1 MKVHHNNPASLL
13 AAPLLCFFF
22 LLMAQP
28 LSGKE
33 NRIQEELRDPSP
45 TLNPLRKALGDRAYE
60 KAMNSGDYYY
70 VSNKKC
76 RLCHREFFVGRMK
89 DPHVYTYERL
99 LATGYEKNS
108 RCLGCHT
115 TGYNVET
122 GFTDFSTTP
131 ELVGVQC
138 EGCHGPGSVH
148 VKRQAKEKGFG
159 IPGISMMKQSEK
171 RGNKKEIKGGF
182 LAGTDNPRVLK
193 RMCLTCHTKRWGR
206 SFARTVHGFQSAYD
220 SYKTPLPGDVIDE

>member
-1 MKVHHNNPASLL
+1 MKGLQNNLASSL
-13 AAPLLCFFF
+13 AAPLFCLFCF
-22 LLMAQP
+22 LMAQP
-28 LSGKE
+28 SMAKE
-33 NRIQEELRDPSP
+33 NRIQEELQDPSP
-45 TLNPLRKALGDRAYE
+45 TLNPLRKALGDRAYDQ
-60 KAMNSGDYYY
+60 AMKSGKYYY

-99 LATGYEKNS
+99 LATGYEKNR

-122 GFTDFSTTP
+122 GYTDFGTTP

-148 VKRQAKEKGFG
+148 VELQAKDQAFG
-159 IPGISMMKQSEK
+159 IPGISGK
-171 RGNKKEIKGGF
+171 RSKPGNKKEIKGGF
-182 LAGTDNPRVLK
+182 LAGTDRPRILK

-206 SFARTVHGFQSAYD
+206 SFARTVHGFQAAYE
-220 SYKTPLPGDVIDE
+220 SYRTPLPGDVIEDQ

>member
-1 MKVHHNNPASLL
+1 MKVQHKNLANLF
-13 AAPLLCFFF
+13 AAPLLFLFC
-22 LLMAQP
+22 LLMVLP
-28 LSGKE
+28 LSAKE

-45 TLNPLRKALGDRAYE
+45 TLNPLRKALGDRAYD
-60 KAMNSGDYYY
+60 KAMKSGEYYY

-115 TGYNVET
+115 TGYNVES
-122 GFTDFSTTP
+122 GYTDFNTTP

-148 VKRQAKEKGFG
+148 VKRQAKDQAFG
-159 IPGISMMKQSEK
+159 IPGISIK
-171 RGNKKEIKGGF
+171 RNQKAGEKKEVKGGF
-182 LAGTDNPRVLK
+182 LAGTDHPRILK

-206 SFARTVHGFQSAYD
+206 SFARTVHGFQAAYE

>member
-1 MKVHHNNPASLL
+1 MKDRHPLL
-13 AAPLLCFFF
+13 ASF
-22 LLMAQP
+22 LTIQAFCLYCILAT
-28 LSGKE
+28 LSPPIPAEE

-45 TLNPLRKALGDRAYE
+45 TLNPLRKALGNKAYE
-60 KAMNSGDYYY
+60 QAMKSGDYYY

-115 TGYNVET
+115 TGYNVKS
-122 GFTDFSTTP
+122 GYVDFDTTP

-138 EGCHGPGSVH
+138 EGCHGPGSLH
-148 VKRQAKEKGFG
+148 VKLQAKEHGFG
-159 IPGISMMKQSEK
+159 IPGISQE
-171 RGNKKEIKGGF
+171 RGTKTNNKEVKGGF
-182 LAGTDNPRVLK
+182 LAGTDRPRILK
-193 RMCLTCHTKRWGR
+193 RMCLACHTKRWGR
-206 SFARTVHGFQSAYD
+206 SFARTVHGFKTAYE
-220 SYKTPLPGDVIDE
+220 SYKTPLPGDVIEE